1 MSKWLALIGA
11 TVGGAVGWWMGS
23 PLGLLGSFILG
34 ILGTAAGT
42 YAGRRVA
49 RDYLT

>member
-23 PLGLLGSFILG
+23 PFGLLGSFVLG
-34 ILGTAAGT
+34 ILGTAVGT